1 MKLRSTGYNR
11 LFFSCICGLIVMSQ
25 MACKEVPDNK
35 TKAKETASDC
45 QIYQSTI
52 HKLETQVIESERNA
66 DRLEEV
72 MYRLTQ
78 NYMVID
84 QKIRLIEKY
93 QTDSGKDKLLKRTA
107 SEINRFFEDSKA
119 LLDSVDREIHHS
131 KLSQS
136 SMIPILETVKEYLTY
151 QERLF
156 IEIFGSVGSIR
167 AQVEN
172 LKTTVSQQEKEIKA
186 KAKESEKAIELKEK
200 ENRKIYYLVG
210 SRKDLQRAKAVK
222 QKGGFLGMG
231 STLQLSDKLEDMFFQ
246 SADFNVMREISLGNT
261 GNVTLITT
269 HPKGTYLVVDTPG
282 EKFLKVTNPQKFWST
297 SKFLV
302 VEVDE

>member
-1 MKLRSTGYNR
+1 MILR
-11 LFFSCICGLIVMSQ
+11 LFLPVSSLFFGLFSCSPQKPEYGT
-25 MACKEVPDNK
+25 K
-35 TKAKETASDC
+35 TEQNADC

-52 HKLETQVIESERNA
+52 HKLENQVIESERNA

-78 NYMVID
+78 NYIVID

-93 QTDSGKDKLLKRTA
+93 QADIGKDKLLKRTA
-107 SEINRFFEDSKA
+107 SEINRFFEDSKD
-119 LLDSVDREIHHS
+119 LLDSVDREIHRS
-131 KLSQS
+131 PLSQS

-151 QERLF
+151 QEKLF
-156 IEIFGSVGSIR
+156 IEVFGSVNSIQ
-167 AQVEN
+167 AQVKS
-172 LKTTVSQQEKEIKA
+172 LKKTVSVQEAEIKA
-186 KAKESEKAIELKEK
+186 KAQESEKVIEQKEK

-222 QKGGFLGMG
+222 QRGGFMGMG

-246 SADFNVMREISLGNT
+246 SADYNIMKEIALGNT
-261 GNVTLITT
+261 SGVNLITT
-269 HPKGTYLVVDTPG
+269 HPKGSYLILDTPG
-282 EKFLKVTNPQKFWST
+282 EKFLKVTNPQKFWSA

-302 VEVDE
+302 VEVDD